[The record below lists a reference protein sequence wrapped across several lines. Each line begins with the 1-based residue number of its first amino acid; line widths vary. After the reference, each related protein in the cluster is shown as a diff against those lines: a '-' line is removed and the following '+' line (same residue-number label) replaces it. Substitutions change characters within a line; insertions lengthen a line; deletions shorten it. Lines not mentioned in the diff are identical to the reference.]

1 MKRFKSGTKI
11 LFVGLCLAVF
21 SLMPQTA
28 WAQESINIDDMTLD
42 MPIKRGQQVKA
53 LTILEKW
60 GATLGHVI
68 VADKQLNGVVINFLT
83 IETKLS
89 WKIFKQVLSMNG
101 VVVVEELVSPGRL
114 LIRVHMLRNVR
125 AKEVAPYELVKP
137 GDVPTREE
145 IITTIIGVKHGAGFD
160 IFQALRSLKRRDRRQ
175 VGGIF
180 HVKGPEL
187 IIIADFAPAVKYYEK
202 IIRSLDVAGS
212 NQSISIRS
220 LRWSVASELAQVLQQ
235 IVQPQGGQ
243 TGRGG
248 GGGGG
253 RRVAVPGRAAPT
265 PATGGSGQTPQAQ
278 VIAHDP
284 TNKLIIRAFDYQIE
298 EIDKLIT
305 ELDVRVRAPGPK
317 FHVYKCKDADAE
329 ELAGKLNELFTG
341 AAPTTN
347 TNRLNSGSSFGNN
360 NNSSFGNNNRN
371 SSFGNTNNNRNS
383 TFGNNNRNS
392 TFGNNNR
399 NNNRNTTNNRR
410 NIGGINGTGSNAL
423 DVRIIPDEL
432 TNSILVQAE
441 EEDYIV
447 VLQLMRQ
454 LDKKKRRVLIEAE
467 VWEISANDDLL
478 LTTELASTQN
488 TAQDSVRPLAVSSF
502 GASQVSLDQTG
513 TRFARGPGSVGVN
526 ADGNPTINLAGG
538 LTALVTRDEI
548 DNIPILLNTL
558 QGYSKARQ
566 ITTPFTLTN
575 DNEEATFRVNDR
587 QPFQTTTV
595 NNVASQQNVQ
605 FVDAESTLTV
615 IPTVNNDDSLTLQ
628 VNLIISSFG
637 LRTDPNLPPPTNS
650 REYQGTVTVPNG
662 KFVIFGGLDSESTS
676 FTESKFPLLGD
687 IPYLGHLF
695 KSWRK
700 NKSFNKLYI
709 FIRPV
714 IFSNG
719 QFRQD
724 IEASQA
730 LLKKAHIEAKQERWV
745 PTVIPSRLKRND
757 NDLQDKAFEVF
768 GTGSANP
775 FRRAP

>member
-1 MKRFKSGTKI
+1 MKLLKSGTKI
-11 LFVGLCLAVF
+11 LFVGLCLAVLL
-21 SLMPQTA
+21 LMPQKA
-28 WAQESINIDDMTLD
+28 MAQGSVDIDDMTLD

-60 GATLGHVI
+60 GARLGHVI

-125 AKEVAPYELVKP
+125 PKEPAPYPIVTDPKKI
-137 GDVPTREE
+137 PTREE
-145 IITTIIGVKHGAGFD
+145 IVTTIIGVKHGAAFD

-187 IIIADFAPAVKYYEK
+187 IIIADFAPAVRYYEK
-202 IIRSLDVAGS
+202 IIRSLDVEGTKQA
-212 NQSISIRS
+212 IAIRS

-235 IVQPQGGQ
+235 IVQPQGGSSA
-243 TGRGG
+243 GG
-248 GGGGG
+248 GRA

-265 PATGGSGQTPQAQ
+265 PSSGGSGQAPQAQ

-329 ELAGKLNELFTG
+329 ELAAKLQELFTG
-341 AAPTTN
+341 AASTQPQ
-347 TNRLNSGSSFGNN
+347 NRLNNNSGFGNRN
-360 NNSSFGNNNRN
+360 TGFGNNNRN
-371 SSFGNTNNNRNS
+371 TG
-383 TFGNNNRNS
+383 FGNNNRN
-392 TFGNNNR
+392 TGFGNNNR
-399 NNNRNTTNNRR
+399 NTGFGNNNRNTGFNNRNNR
-410 NIGGINGTGSNAL
+410 NNTRRTTGGFGGQGNNAL

-488 TAQDSVRPLAVSSF
+488 TAQDSIRPLAVSSF

-513 TRFARGPGSVGVN
+513 TRFARGPGSVGVDAN
-526 ADGNPTINLAGG
+526 GNPTINLAGG

-687 IPYLGHLF
+687 IPYVGHLF
-695 KSWRK
+695 KSWRR
-700 NKSFNKLYI
+700 NKTVSKLYI

-745 PTVIPSRLKRND
+745 PTVIPSRLKRKD
-757 NDLQDKAFEVF
+757 SDLQDKAFELF

>member
-1 MKRFKSGTKI
+1 MKLLKSGTKI

-28 WAQESINIDDMTLD
+28 WAQDSINIDEMTLD

-60 GATLGHVI
+60 GAKLGHVI

-101 VVVVEELVSPGRL
+101 VVVVEEAVSPGRL

-125 AKEVAPYELVKP
+125 AKEVAPYPLIEPK
-137 GDVPTREE
+137 DIPTREE
-145 IITTIIGVKHGAGFD
+145 IITTIIAVKHGAAFD

-187 IIIADFAPAVKYYEK
+187 IIIADFAPAVNYYEK
-202 IIRSLDVAGS
+202 IIRSLDVAGT

-235 IVQPQGGQ
+235 IVQPQGQ
-243 TGRGG
+243 TGRTGG
-248 GGGGG
+248 A
-253 RRVAVPGRAAPT
+253 RRAAVPGRPVAPT
-265 PATGGSGQTPQAQ
+265 PSTGGSGQTPQAQ

-347 TNRLNSGSSFGNN
+347 TNRLNSGSSSFGTN
-360 NNSSFGNNNRN
+360 NNSGFGNNNRN
-371 SSFGNTNNNRNS
+371 TTTNRNSTFGNTNNNRNS
-383 TFGNNNRNS
+383 TFGNNNRN
-392 TFGNNNR
+392 T
-399 NNNRNTTNNRR
+399 NNRNTNTRR
-410 NIGGINGTGSNAL
+410 NTGGIGGAGSNAL

-478 LTTELASTQN
+478 ISTELASTQN
-488 TAQDSVRPLAVSSF
+488 TAQDSIRPLAVSSF

-513 TRFARGPGSVGVN
+513 TRFARGPGSVGVDAN
-526 ADGNPTINLAGG
+526 GNPTINLAGG

-695 KSWRK
+695 KSWRR

-757 NDLQDKAFEVF
+757 SDLQDKAFELF